1 VIVSA
6 PALASTHLPAV
17 SLAASPGKTNPFKN
31 VFESLTLSDDPNQDG
46 AQQEGASLPKSTAK
60 KELPEQNSGTEEAS
74 VLPAPV
80 VPQPPSQNLPK
91 PSLMLGKMVQRALP
105 EEATASPTSAG
116 DQTDE
121 KQPSLSYSSPAY
133 SARSIQARLNVA
145 SVPLATQST
154 VAQKVPGQSSPSP
167 IVKTAPP
174 PALVAEALPVE
185 PATAHAAATLPAARS
200 SEVALRST
208 NLDSKP
214 IAPKP
219 QPMVAMRQVTPPQV
233 SAPPIPVSATTVRT
247 STNVAPEKQTPVQA
261 RVKTP
266 VGNTDPIALNVP
278 AESSDTV
285 APASL
290 PTAAQSGQSTQSAQP
305 AQPRPVQAQA
315 LSPAPAPSPLPIAT
329 PVVPLQPDV
338 PTALPPNATPP
349 QPQREQ
355 VADSTVSSPAA
366 PTTESTPEAVT
377 AAPRVPLIPVPSA
390 HETLDR
396 PAPMPS
402 GPSALPHEA
411 ASSIPASKA
420 PLVPQA
426 ENFAFAVRM
435 LGPETSSDQPS
446 PALTESETPVTT
458 PAAPVTPPSAPVTQP
473 QSSDPRQPAP
483 DRTQTSSDPSP
494 ATQPAAPETTRA
506 AAAPQGQFELLA
518 TQPVAGVTPHW
529 NDAAVWQAPQNG
541 STAGAQEPT
550 EAAHPNLP
558 LAAQEAHL
566 SAPELPKTS
575 ASSEILL
582 HLTSNDQT
590 SAAIRV
596 ADRAGSVNV
605 SVHAS
610 DPVLRETLRANLGD
624 LSNQLSSQ
632 GWKADV
638 VKSAAVATP
647 PGSPQDSHAGEQR
660 GSQQQSS
667 GGERQSQRDRRANG
681 GQWQQE
687 LDQQISGGDAHSG
700 GNG

>member
-1 VIVSA
+1 M
-6 PALASTHLPAV
+6 P
-17 SLAASPGKTNPFKN
+17 
-31 VFESLTLSDDPNQDG
+31 
-46 AQQEGASLPKSTAK
+46 SLP
-60 KELPEQNSGTEEAS
+60 
-74 VLPAPV
+74 
-80 VPQPPSQNLPK
+80 
-91 PSLMLGKMVQRALP
+91 
-105 EEATASPTSAG
+105 
-116 DQTDE
+116 
-121 KQPSLSYSSPAY
+121 YSSPAS
-133 SARSIQARLNVA
+133 SAIPAIPASSIPARLNVA
-145 SVPLATQST
+145 STPLATQST
-154 VAQKVPGQSSPSP
+154 VAQKAPQQSSPSP

-174 PALVAEALPVE
+174 QALVAEALPVE
-185 PATAHAAATLPAARS
+185 PTPKNSGNEQALNVRAPQAPTTLPAAIPPVHL
-200 SEVALRST
+200 SEVVPPST
-208 NLDSKP
+208 NLDL
-214 IAPKP
+214 
-219 QPMVAMRQVTPPQV
+219 REVTPPQE
-233 SAPPIPVSATTVRT
+233 SAPPIPVSAVMLKT
-247 STNVAPEKQTPVQA
+247 STKAPTS
-261 RVKTP
+261 VKTP
-266 VGNTDPIALNVP
+266 ASNTDPTVSNVP
-278 AESSDTV
+278 AETSDTA

-290 PTAAQSGQSTQSAQP
+290 PTATQSAQP
-305 AQPRPVQAQA
+305 AQPRPVNAQA
-315 LSPAPAPSPLPIAT
+315 LSPAPAHTPLPIAT
-329 PVVPLQPDV
+329 PIIPLQPEV
-338 PTALPPNATPP
+338 PSAPPAIASP
-349 QPQREQ
+349 QKSQPEQ
-355 VADSTVSSPAA
+355 VADSTISSTAP

-377 AAPRVPLIPVPSA
+377 AAPRVPLTPVPEA

-411 ASSIPASKA
+411 ASSIPAPKA

-435 LGPETSSDQPS
+435 LAPESSSDQPS
-446 PALTESETPVTT
+446 PALTESDTPVTT
-458 PAAPVTPPSAPVTQP
+458 TAASVTPPSAPATQP
-473 QSSDPRQPAP
+473 QTSDARQPAP
-483 DRTQTSSDPSP
+483 DRTQTSSDPAP

-506 AAAPQGQFELLA
+506 AAAPQSQFELLA
-518 TQPVAGVTPHW
+518 TQPVSGVTPHW
-529 NDAAVWQAPQNG
+529 NDAAVWQAPQSG
-541 STAGAQEPT
+541 SIAGAPEPT

-558 LAAQEAHL
+558 IAAQEAHL

-647 PGSPQDSHAGEQR
+647 PGSQQDSHAGEQR

-667 GGERQSQRDRRANG
+667 GGERQSQRDRRSNG